1 MKKLLVVVVI
11 LAAIVGSGGAYY
23 AYRRQPK
30 PPEITKAAI
39 TRGNVVDSVGATGT
53 LEAVT
58 TVQVGTQVSGTVLEL
73 NADFNSIVRKGQ
85 VIARLDPSLLQT
97 QIEQAR
103 ANLVR
108 SEADVERLK
117 VSLDDSR
124 TKLKRAED
132 LGKRNLIPL
141 TELETAQVAVRMA
154 EAQLRS
160 SEAAVTQSRANL
172 NQTEVN
178 LEHTVIASPIDGIV
192 IARNVD
198 VGQTVAASLNAPTL
212 FLLAADLMKMQVRAN
227 IDEADVGRMRPGQI
241 VRFRVDAYP
250 ADDFEG
256 QVSQV
261 RLQPTVVQNV
271 VTYITVI
278 NVPNPDL
285 RLKPGMTANV
295 TIEIARSDNVLR
307 VPNAALRFRAT
318 ADMFTALGLEV
329 PAELQRTA
337 VASATQT
344 AGSQPAPANAAG
356 GAQQGQR
363 AASAPQASG
372 GQGQA
377 STSPSSAASANNRP
391 TGAGQRGS
399 GDRTEAQPGAPGAG
413 EGTGGFGGTRGG
425 PGGGRGGFG
434 QMDPAQRQQMMERMQ
449 SMSPE
454 ERQQFL
460 QQMRERGAAGGAGGT
475 SQPAN
480 RVTPGQKPL
489 AISSA
494 QTIDSLFGPLPRR
507 ESQGRVW
514 LYTNGQLK
522 AVRVRLGISDG
533 TVTELLSN
541 ELPEGTELVSGIVL
555 GQARPATTGG
565 PSVGG
570 NPFMGGGSPR
580 MPDRH

>member
-1 MKKLLVVVVI
+1 MKKLLVVVVL
-11 LAAIVGSGGAYY
+11 LAAIAGSGGAYY

-73 NADFNSIVRKGQ
+73 GADFNSIVRKGQ

-124 TKLKRAED
+124 VKLKRAED
-132 LGKRNLIPL
+132 LSRRNLIPPS
-141 TELETAQVAVRMA
+141 ELETAQVALRMA

-160 SEAAVTQSRANL
+160 SQAAVTQSRASL

-178 LEHTVIASPIDGIV
+178 LEHTVITSPIDGIV

-212 FLLAADLMKMQVRAN
+212 FLLAADLAKMQVRAN
-227 IDEADVGRMRPGQI
+227 IDEADVGRMRPGQT

-271 VTYITVI
+271 VTYTTVI

-295 TIEIARSDNVLR
+295 TIEIARTDNVLR

-329 PAELQRTA
+329 PAELQR
-337 VASATQT
+337 ASSASGT
-344 AGSQPAPANAAG
+344 QPAGGQAAPPNAAA

-363 AASAPQASG
+363 ATSAPQASG

-377 STSPSSAASANNRP
+377 STSPFPSASGGTRP
-391 TGAGQRGS
+391 TGAGQRGG
-399 GDRTEAQPGAPGAG
+399 GDRTEAQPVAPGAG
-413 EGTGGFGGTRGG
+413 EGAGGAMGGS
-425 PGGGRGGFG
+425 GGGRGGFG

-449 SMSPE
+449 NMSPE
-454 ERQQFL
+454 ERQRFVQR
-460 QQMRERGAAGGAGGT
+460 MRERGASGGAGES

-522 AVRVRLGISDG
+522 PVRVRLGISDG

-541 ELPEGTELVSGIVL
+541 DLAEGTELVTGIVL

-570 NPFMGGGSPR
+570 NPFMGGSPGGFR
-580 MPDRH
+580 PPDRH